1 MAQFHW
7 SLVISGCN
15 IPLCL
20 MVSSQFCCLNQA
32 SKQLY
37 SQSKITSS
45 CGTPKKETSHLGLV
59 LPLSGTFGDG
69 MLAGLSHELFL
80 SHFDGIYHLVIN
92 LNLWNMVLFYMY
104 IYYIYMHM
112 IYQKKYLI
120 FYSG

>member
-7 SLVISGCN
+7 SLVISVCN

-37 SQSKITSS
+37 SQSKMTSS
-45 CGTPKKETSHLGLV
+45 CGTPKKETSHLV

-69 MLAGLSHELFL
+69 MLAGLSYELFL
-80 SHFDGIYHLVIN
+80 SHFDGIYPLVIN
-92 LNLWNMVLFYMY
+92 LNLWNMVL
-104 IYYIYMHM
+104 
-112 IYQKKYLI
+112 L
-120 FYSG
+120 